1 LKTHIISLHKT
12 NTSLNKQLLSKIK
25 EIENLKLNFKR
36 NNQNNNESKIDL
48 IGDKDRNI
56 INLNDSLEIEKPS
69 EHSVDN
75 SEEEDEEN
83 AEEKISIDLEK
94 SKFKENHTYAE
105 YYENSRN
112 SFLNLDNSFN
122 WSNRSLLSSK
132 KNSNNNINFKNIY
145 YKQSF
150 NSILNRP
157 RDKNLLNLRTPNKNE
172 NSQMENL
179 INLNDSNPS
188 SSGSRSPRRIDFG
201 FLKNSMAK
209 NAGVNGSF
217 TTSSR
222 VPSKPESPFKQSSNK
237 LFLTGNSHSSVI
249 LGSKTKRKNNKLK
262 SLEKKESGLTQ
273 LNIKDIFNK
282 FKKIN

>member
-1 LKTHIISLHKT
+1 MKTHIISLHKT